1 MVGLMVC
8 EQRTIPAPTLAEPG
22 RVLVK
27 PGEDVSEGK
36 LILDLAAD
44 PLARVVGRVYAMFN
58 GDAAEA
64 EGLERIIAGYETD
77 EARATIEQAA
87 HVLALGAI
95 LAERGRQI
103 TEEGHTFG
111 DDDAEEGG
119 LLEAG
124 AAAWL
129 LEAGDAAWLLEADG
143 DGDGAD
149 LWPWP
154 EGWKPADKST
164 RRRLEIG
171 VALALAALEREIRRD
186 LRSEPD
192 APETTRWL
200 AGANARMDAATEGE
214 E

>member
-27 PGEDVSEGK
+27 PGADVSEGK

-44 PLARVVGRVYAMFN
+44 PLARVVGRVYAMSN

-77 EARATIEQAA
+77 EARAPIEQAA

-124 AAAWL
+124 A
-129 LEAGDAAWLLEADG
+129 AAWLLEADG

-186 LRSEPD
+186 LRSETD
-192 APETTRWL
+192 APEFTRWL